1 MERLR
6 KYAMTEAEKWA
17 EYDLAEHALGILIS
31 HCSARL
37 YAEKMGEAPDQEQI
51 ATWRNERTAWVQLR
65 RQLSVDDMAT
75 IKRVNEQYGPK
86 AKALSNRQ

>member
-1 MERLR
+1 
-6 KYAMTEAEKWA
+6 MTEAEKWA

-37 YAEKMGEAPDQEQI
+37 YAEKMGEAPDPEQI
-51 ATWRNERTAWVQLR
+51 ATWRNERTEWVQLR